1 MGEFVK
7 KTMMGYR
14 EVPGGHSDPEC
25 THVILTET
33 EYAKLQRKISD
44 AEQLARTTKY
54 EAEREVDSAR
64 RDADYKIR
72 QNVEK
77 ANQTIKRW
85 SEALDAERAESGHL
99 RSLNE
104 NLLRIARER
113 ANADRKLKPKK
124 EHTGYSVVFSTEK
137 EHRYGKGKNM
147 TRVMLWET
155 VIQSPYSIDLPE
167 GLVRKQITDEL
178 TRVNEDGESLIC
190 RIGIDSF
197 YPGSYAAMMKNRNKR
212 PWYEIPEETDEP
224 EEHKEENIM
233 LLPHF
238 RANFK
243 TVCPQAIRRV
253 APTAVQDR
261 PGGRQAQRPDYF
273 FFRFGLAGNHPF
285 ATRPR
290 CSNSSPI
297 DQSDDAPQTASRVDQ
312 RICRTATD
320 AAIAATPISRKNH
333 QQRTPK

>member
-7 KTMMGYR
+7 KTLMGYK
-14 EVPGGHSDPEC
+14 EVPDGQSDPEC

-197 YPGSYAAMMKNRNKR
+197 YPGSYAAMLQKRKQIEFANCNNKLDT
-212 PWYEIPEETDEP
+212 PW
-224 EEHKEENIM
+224 
-233 LLPHF
+233 
-238 RANFK
+238 
-243 TVCPQAIRRV
+243 
-253 APTAVQDR
+253 
-261 PGGRQAQRPDYF
+261 
-273 FFRFGLAGNHPF
+273 
-285 ATRPR
+285 
-290 CSNSSPI
+290 
-297 DQSDDAPQTASRVDQ
+297 
-312 RICRTATD
+312 
-320 AAIAATPISRKNH
+320 
-333 QQRTPK
+333 

>member
-7 KTMMGYR
+7 KTLMGYK
-14 EVPGGHSDPEC
+14 EVPDGQSDPEC

-167 GLVRKQITDEL
+167 GLVRKQITD
-178 TRVNEDGESLIC
+178 
-190 RIGIDSF
+190 
-197 YPGSYAAMMKNRNKR
+197 
-212 PWYEIPEETDEP
+212 
-224 EEHKEENIM
+224 
-233 LLPHF
+233 
-238 RANFK
+238 
-243 TVCPQAIRRV
+243 
-253 APTAVQDR
+253 
-261 PGGRQAQRPDYF
+261 
-273 FFRFGLAGNHPF
+273 
-285 ATRPR
+285 
-290 CSNSSPI
+290 
-297 DQSDDAPQTASRVDQ
+297 
-312 RICRTATD
+312 
-320 AAIAATPISRKNH
+320 
-333 QQRTPK
+333 

>member
-7 KTMMGYR
+7 KTLMGYK
-14 EVPGGHSDPEC
+14 EVPDGQSDPEC

-197 YPGSYAAMMKNRNKR
+197 YPGSYAAMLQKR
-212 PWYEIPEETDEP
+212 KQIELFEESEDDEEP
-224 EEHKEENIM
+224 EEPKGGHISG
-233 LLPHF
+233 
-238 RANFK
+238 R
-243 TVCPQAIRRV
+243 TS
-253 APTAVQDR
+253 R
-261 PGGRQAQRPDYF
+261 PVIGR
-273 FFRFGLAGNHPF
+273 L
-285 ATRPR
+285 
-290 CSNSSPI
+290 CSSI
-297 DQSDDAPQTASRVDQ
+297 QSRWELFL
-312 RICRTATD
+312 RICGRGD
-320 AAIAATPISRKNH
+320 ARGSVCGEERYPVQHASCKISLSRGLEKDCLDMLY
-333 QQRTPK
+333 

>member
-7 KTMMGYR
+7 KTLMGYK
-14 EVPGGHSDPEC
+14 EVPDGQSDPEC

-197 YPGSYAAMMKNRNKR
+197 YPGSYAAMLQKR
-212 PWYEIPEETDEP
+212 KQIELFEESEDDEEP
-224 EEHKEENIM
+224 EKPKGENIM
-233 LLPHF
+233 LRPYF

-243 TVCPQAIRRV
+243 A
-253 APTAVQDR
+253 
-261 PGGRQAQRPDYF
+261 GYGR
-273 FFRFGLAGNHPF
+273 L
-285 ATRPR
+285 
-290 CSNSSPI
+290 CSSI
-297 DQSDDAPQTASRVDQ
+297 QSRWELFL
-312 RICRTATD
+312 RICGRGD
-320 AAIAATPISRKNH
+320 ARGSVCGEERYPVQHASCKISLSRGLEKDCLDHAILTIRNREKLY
-333 QQRTPK
+333 